1 MFAEGVASIDP
12 MPTLRRHPVLVVAGV
27 TALVVVLAIVGTG
40 IAVWRAAHTDDA
52 SRVDHADVILVL
64 GAAQYDGQ
72 PSPVFEGRLRH
83 ASLLYEAGRAGTIVV
98 LGGSA
103 PGDRSTEA
111 EAGRDWLVAEGV
123 PSDAVIAS
131 PVGTTTYESLE
142 AAAGWMREHEFTSAF
157 LVSDPWHNLR
167 VKRMAADLGIEGYAS
182 ATWQSAA
189 RTEGTRF
196 GGYVRETL
204 AYLYYR
210 LFGA

>member
-1 MFAEGVASIDP
+1 MQAV
-12 MPTLRRHPVLVVAGV
+12 RRHPVVFAVAAV
-27 TALVVVLAIVGTG
+27 ALVLLLGIVATG
-40 IAVWRAAHTDDA
+40 VAVWRAAHTDDA

-83 ASLLYEAGRAGTIVV
+83 ASLLYGEGRASTIVV

-103 PGDRSTEA
+103 AGDRTSEA
-111 EAGRDWLVAEGV
+111 EAGRDWLVSEGI
-123 PSDAVIAS
+123 PSEAVVAS
-131 PVGTTTYESLE
+131 PVGSTTFESLE
-142 AAAGWMREHEFTSAF
+142 AAAGWMRDHELSSAF

-196 GGYVRETL
+196 GGYARETF

-210 LFGA
+210 LFGS